1 MNKLIFATGNKGKLK
16 EAKEI
21 FKNFDIISIFDFV
34 SNFSPQEREYS
45 FIENVSIKAT
55 EALKIVKKYPVL
67 ADDSGLVVDILN
79 GFPGV
84 ISSRFGGEEG
94 NDKLNRKTLL
104 DKLKNKANRNAHF
117 ICYSMVLF
125 PDFYS
130 LTTQGKCNGKI
141 IFEEKGKNGFGYDPI
156 FQPDNFSKTMAELS
170 IVEKNQISHRGKAFR
185 KMEELL
191 RCFPDFNE

>member
-1 MNKLIFATGNKGKLK
+1 MKKLIFATGNKGKLK

-21 FKNFDIISIFDFV
+21 FKDFEIISIFDFV
-34 SNFSPQEREYS
+34 SDFSPKEKEHS

-55 EALKIVKKYPVL
+55 EALKIVKEFPVL
-67 ADDSGLVVDILN
+67 ADDSGLVVNALN

-94 NDKLNRKTLL
+94 NDALNRKVLIE
-104 DKLKNKANRNAHF
+104 KLKNKTDRNAHF
-117 ICYSMVLF
+117 ICYAMVLF

-130 LTTQGKCNGKI
+130 LTTQGKCEGKI
-141 IFEEKGKNGFGYDPI
+141 LFEEKGENGFGYDPI
-156 FQPDNFSKTMAELS
+156 FQPKDFKKTMAQMTNE
-170 IVEKNQISHRGKAFR
+170 EKNSISHRGRAFR

-191 RCFPDFNE
+191 KCFPDFKD